1 MERECRH
8 RKSQESVR
16 VECGVWASAAS
27 KVWGKVWG
35 FGWIWERRRRCVG
48 PSKVNILWRYSWW
61 KTLIRYRYQYTLTR
75 IYVLK
80 ITVLP
85 CLIWFTFCNGQI
97 WNSTFHNTN
106 LSKITIS
113 HFHYFFTMMKNRKHC
128 SRRHYDRILV
138 QYSDCIQNRTIAVG
152 IQSWHN
158 YCRNT
163 VRNFLCRRNTVAIQ
177 SHCVRVWGLGYEISL
192 FLCPYEILVTSM
204 NYCSRNTVGSHQ

>member
-1 MERECRH
+1 MERECRY
-8 RKSQESVR
+8 RNSQESVR

-106 LSKITIS
+106 LSKITN
-113 HFHYFFTMMKNRKHC
+113 HYFHFITMAKNRKH
-128 SRRHYDRILV
+128 RI
-138 QYSDCIQNRTIAVG
+138 
-152 IQSWHN
+152 
-158 YCRNT
+158 CRPPSST
-163 VRNFLCRRNTVAIQ
+163 VSSA
-177 SHCVRVWGLGYEISL
+177 
-192 FLCPYEILVTSM
+192 
-204 NYCSRNTVGSHQ
+204 SHQRQDPYRPWCGHCFPWLSPAAALRASLPPRPMGRAHLQTSSTTGSLPPLPPAPPILLPPTDID